1 MKMKMAITK
10 KAKAIGK
17 GTFLVMQF
25 LQVKLKPE
33 SLRMV
38 LSEAILT
45 RLYFLHPA
53 GHLLLAIG

>member
-10 KAKAIGK
+10 KAKAIGR

-25 LQVKLKPE
+25 PQAKLNPE

-45 RLYFLHPA
+45 RLYFLNPA
-53 GHLLLAIG
+53 GRLLLAIG